1 MAFLYFILVVLRLGQ
16 GPLAPSR
23 PGLARDEQARRERDR
38 D

>member
-1 MAFLYFILVVLRLGQ
+1 MAFLYFILVVLRLGH

-23 PGLARDEQARRERDR
+23 PGLARDEQARRERHR